1 MEKSKRSLLLGV
13 RKKTKSTEQK
23 KKLFSNVVNYLK
35 SDCYMFAPL
44 ISPSLSGLKLK
55 PKEASKENKKTR
67 VLKVIGKYMK
77 SDTYMYSPL
86 LSSQL
91 MASPPS
97 EQIQCTRKVT
107 VQVATR
113 MLTTESGN
121 STAEK
126 QPCEDSCRDNQTVK
140 HMVYH
145 QQQQQRR
152 RCSTPVSAG
161 KGMADVQLR
170 KLVVE

>member
-1 MEKSKRSLLLGV
+1 MEKSKRLLLGV
-13 RKKTKSTEQK
+13 RKKTKSTEQN

-55 PKEASKENKKTR
+55 PKEPSKENKKTR
-67 VLKVIGKYMK
+67 VLKVFGKYMK
-77 SDTYMYSPL
+77 SDTHMYSPL
-86 LSSQL
+86 LSSQP

-97 EQIQCTRKVT
+97 EQIQSTRKVT

-121 STAEK
+121 PTAG
-126 QPCEDSCRDNQTVK
+126 EDSCPDNQTVK

-145 QQQQQRR
+145 HHHQQRR

>member
-1 MEKSKRSLLLGV
+1 
-13 RKKTKSTEQK
+13 
-23 KKLFSNVVNYLK
+23 
-35 SDCYMFAPL
+35 
-44 ISPSLSGLKLK
+44 
-55 PKEASKENKKTR
+55 
-67 VLKVIGKYMK
+67 
-77 SDTYMYSPL
+77 
-86 LSSQL
+86 

-97 EQIQCTRKVT
+97 EQIQCSRKVT
-107 VQVATR
+107 VQVSTR

-121 STAEK
+121 PTAEK
-126 QPCEDSCRDNQTVK
+126 QPCDNQTMGHGETVK

-145 QQQQQRR
+145 HHQRR